1 MNVDIEISEKI
12 SESSLA
18 QTVLKALDTLEC
30 LADADE
36 SLTAHQVAREIGLSR
51 TTAYRLLSTLAT
63 RGYVASDNNGRY
75 QLGLNLLHLSRTL
88 LDHLELPALAKPIL
102 REASRLS
109 NETIFLGIRDGTEA
123 LYIDKV
129 ESHQPV
135 RLCSIAGTRNPLYST
150 SLGKAILAFLPK
162 EEYIRLID
170 ALILTERTIN
180 TITDRAILA
189 EQLRL
194 VRDRGYAIDDIEN
207 EEGVR
212 CVGAP
217 IFDHE
222 RCVVAGI
229 SIAGP
234 AYRLSLDRLMQL
246 VPVVMSAANAISA
259 KLGGT

>member
-1 MNVDIEISEKI
+1 MDVDIEIPEKTPD
-12 SESSLA
+12 SSLA
-18 QTVLKALDTLEC
+18 QTVLKALDALEC
-30 LADADE
+30 LAGADE

-51 TTAYRLLSTLAT
+51 TTAYRLLSTLTT

-75 QLGLNLLHLSRTL
+75 QLGLSLLHLSRTL
-88 LDHLELPALAKPIL
+88 LERLELPALAKPIL

-109 NETIFLGIRDGTEA
+109 NETIFLGLRDGTEA

-129 ESHQPV
+129 ESPQPV
-135 RLCSIAGTRNPLYST
+135 RLCSVAGTRNPLYCT
-150 SLGKAILAFLPK
+150 SLGKAILAFLP
-162 EEYIRLID
+162 EEERTSLIEQFT
-170 ALILTERTIN
+170 LTERTKH

-189 EQLRL
+189 EELRL
-194 VRDRGYAIDDIEN
+194 VRDRGYAVDDIEN

-222 RCVVAGI
+222 GCVVAGI

-234 AYRLSLDRLMQL
+234 AYRLSLDQLMQL
-246 VPVVMSAANAISA
+246 VPVVINAANAISTR
-259 KLGGT
+259 LGGM